1 MHFASPKIANFNKS
15 KKQFLRN
22 EPRQSYASINV
33 FLLTVHP
40 QRLMKTTFY
49 TLTALIAFAGNSILC
64 RLALGDKHI
73 DASSFTIIR
82 LISGIATLFLI
93 LAITNRKEN
102 SRSKGSWLT
111 ALYLFMY
118 AAMFSFAYVTLET
131 GVGALILFASVQI
144 SMIGIT
150 LYRGTKLLTIEWT
163 GIIAALLG
171 FGYLLLPGS
180 TAPPVSG
187 FILMVIAG
195 ISWALYT
202 LAGQQSINPLADT
215 SFNFLKTLPF
225 VAILS
230 LVMFNQSQLNSQG
243 VILAIISGAITS
255 GLGYAIWYSAV
266 KGLSGVQAAVVQLL
280 VPILATFG
288 GVLFAQETITERLIV
303 STLLILGGILLVII
317 GKHLSSLQISNK
329 STD

>member
-1 MHFASPKIANFNKS
+1 
-15 KKQFLRN
+15 
-22 EPRQSYASINV
+22 
-33 FLLTVHP
+33 
-40 QRLMKTTFY
+40 MKTTFY
-49 TLTALIAFAGNSILC
+49 TLIALIAFAGNSILC

-73 DASSFTIIR
+73 DASSFTVIR
-82 LISGIATLFLI
+82 LVSGVVTLFLI
-93 LAITNRKEN
+93 LAITNKREN
-102 SRSKGSWLT
+102 SRSKGSWRA

-118 AAMFSFAYVTLET
+118 AAMFSFAYVTLDT
-131 GVGALILFASVQI
+131 GAGALILFASVQI

-150 LYRGTKLLTIEWT
+150 LYRGTKLLTIEWI
-163 GIIAALLG
+163 GIITALLG
-171 FGYLLLPGS
+171 FGYLLLPGA
-180 TAPPVSG
+180 TAPPISG
-187 FILMVIAG
+187 FVLMVIAG

-215 SFNFLKTLPF
+215 SFNFLKTLPL

-230 LVMFNQSQLNSQG
+230 LVMFKQSQLDSQG
-243 VILAIISGAITS
+243 VILAITSGALTS
-255 GLGYAIWYSAV
+255 GIGYAIWYSAV

-317 GKHLSSLQISNK
+317 GKHFSRHQINNK
-329 STD
+329 SED